1 MSNVSLK
8 QSFKLLCMSFCDVL
22 LWEWFV
28 LWGVKLQR
36 YIFRDI
42 WWKLSF
48 VFVFALQHVQKAR
61 KRLTFF
67 CLHVGICS
75 DIIAWQVL
83 LLLKLE
89 NPQAI
94 SQCVSDYVC
103 IINWFQFSLIQN
115 HISLNFTSTFLQ
127 LPLHHPEW
135 WMVFVHA
142 SFSKAVRSIESS
154 EVCIVA
160 LRDRCRFV
168 LQRRTEKLHDCIA
181 AKERG
186 SFLPWVSKLW

>member
-1 MSNVSLK
+1 MSHSNNRSNCCACRFVM
-8 QSFKLLCMSFCDVL
+8 SFFGSDLFCGESSCNDTFFVTFDENCLLCLYL
-22 LWEWFV
+22 LFSM
-28 LWGVKLQR
+28 
-36 YIFRDI
+36 F
-42 WWKLSF
+42 
-48 VFVFALQHVQKAR
+48 
-61 KRLTFF
+61 KRQGKDWFF
-67 CLHVGICS
+67 CLHVGICN
-75 DIIAWQVL
+75 DIIAWQVLHVL

-115 HISLNFTSTFLQ
+115 HTSLNFTSTFLQ

-168 LQRRTEKLHDCIA
+168 LQRCTEKLHDCIA
-181 AKERG
+181 AEERG
-186 SFLPWVSKLW
+186 SFLPWASKLW

>member
-1 MSNVSLK
+1 MSHSNNRSNCCACLFV
-8 QSFKLLCMSFCDVL
+8 MSFFGSDLFCGESSCNDTF
-22 LWEWFV
+22 FV
-28 LWGVKLQR
+28 TFDENCL
-36 YIFRDI
+36 
-42 WWKLSF
+42 
-48 VFVFALQHVQKAR
+48 VFCVCICSSACSKGKEMIV
-61 KRLTFF
+61 FF

-103 IINWFQFSLIQN
+103 IINWFQFILIQN

-142 SFSKAVRSIESS
+142 SFSKAVRSTESS

-168 LQRRTEKLHDCIA
+168 LQRCTEKLHDCIA
-181 AKERG
+181 AEERG
-186 SFLPWVSKLW
+186 SFLPWVPNLW